1 MVGGEVFLD
10 ECTQLLGGGIAA
22 GEVELAQGF
31 YDPGVKREGL
41 GMGVG
46 EEEGLEKLTQLMKL
60 DLEDNPALTKA
71 QIAELQ
77 KALHEVRHPQQPQ
90 EIIIA
95 RRESPLGLTW
105 RSRYGF
111 ASSPKHYR

>member
-1 MVGGEVFLD
+1 MVKQILLGVAVVGGKVFLN
-10 ECTQLLGGGIAA
+10 EGLQLLRGGIAA

-31 YDPGVKREGL
+31 CDPGIKREGL

-46 EEEGLEKLTQLMKL
+46 EEESLEKLTQLMKL

-77 KALHEVRHPQQPQ
+77 KALPRCD
-90 EIIIA
+90 I
-95 RRESPLGLTW
+95 
-105 RSRYGF
+105 RSN
-111 ASSPKHYR
+111 PKK